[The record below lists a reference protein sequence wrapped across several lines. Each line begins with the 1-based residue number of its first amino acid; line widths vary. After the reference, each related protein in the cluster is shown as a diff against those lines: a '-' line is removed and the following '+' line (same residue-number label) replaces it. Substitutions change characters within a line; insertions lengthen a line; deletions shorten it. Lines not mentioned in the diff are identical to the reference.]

1 MEEEIE
7 ENIGGREKIQHL
19 QTVGHGLSSVVR
31 YNQKREGLGILNQ
44 SVAEHKFNMLLIKD
58 VFKDRINEQHDVD
71 WDKVDKMVRYHDVGE
86 LVEGDIICVNKTD
99 ADRELERLH
108 EYDVVSDFP
117 TELGDEIIDLLRE
130 KEELESIE
138 ARITHVLDKL
148 EPEILIATERGIKE
162 IKDLHR
168 EQGIG
173 IEEYA
178 FKKFNHLLKVLK
190 EWELDCLIETVEELW
205 ERQVELGILKDDP
218 QLVIE
223 TEEGKEL
230 EEEGADQKREIEIEI
245 EEEKETEK
253 EREML

>member
-1 MEEEIE
+1 MEEEIQDS
-7 ENIGGREKIQHL
+7 IGGREKIQHL
-19 QTVGHGLSSVVR
+19 QTVGHGLSAVIR
-31 YNQKREGLGILNQ
+31 YNQSRNGLGILNQ
-44 SVAEHKFNMLLIKD
+44 SVPEHKFNMLLIKD
-58 VFKDRINEQHDVD
+58 VFKSRINEQHDVD

-130 KEELESIE
+130 KDELESIE

-148 EPEILIATERGIKE
+148 EPEILIATERGMKE

-168 EQGIG
+168 EQGIV

-178 FKKFNHLLKVLK
+178 FKKFNHLLRCLK
-190 EWELDCLIETVEELW
+190 EWDLDCFIETVEELW
-205 ERQVELGILKDDP
+205 EKQVELGILKNDP

-223 TEEGKEL
+223 TEEKK
-230 EEEGADQKREIEIEI
+230 EEESEYQERALENETDK
-245 EEEKETEK
+245 EKEMEV
-253 EREML
+253 ENA